1 MRVFTEEKTM
11 LGSMSRT
18 LLTALALAMAA
29 SAAPAQEALK
39 DPVPQNQS
47 PPAGAPQP
55 PAGGANASGLGP
67 KTTDPSQI
75 DKGQNMI
82 LPSAGSSGE
91 SRAPTMVFDCKKNPA
106 DCTNPLNTGD
116 KASAPTVSSP
126 PATSKP

>member
-1 MRVFTEEKTM
+1 MF
-11 LGSMSRT
+11 GSVSRT
-18 LLTALALAMAA
+18 VLTVLALSLS
-29 SAAPAQEALK
+29 SAAVPAQEALK

-47 PPAGAPQP
+47 PPPGGPQP
-55 PAGGANASGLGP
+55 TAGGANASGLGP

-91 SRAPTMVFDCKKNPA
+91 SRAPTMVFDCNKNPQ
-106 DCTNPLNTGD
+106 DCTKPLNSGD
-116 KASAPTVSSP
+116 KASAPEVSAP